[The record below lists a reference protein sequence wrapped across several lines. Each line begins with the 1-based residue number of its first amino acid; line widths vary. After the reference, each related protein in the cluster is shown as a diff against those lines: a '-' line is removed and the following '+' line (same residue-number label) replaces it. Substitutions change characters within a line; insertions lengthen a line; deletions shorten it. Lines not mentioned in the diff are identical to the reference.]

1 MSKMKV
7 QIIKNSERFHV
18 QRPYNLKILKLIRRI
33 KNRYYNIHNKT
44 WYLPIK
50 DYEQFKD
57 SLTKLNEIEYDVL
70 DSRPVVYIKL
80 NGDKIEVKFSKFIE
94 QFSEYLEFKGR
105 CYHSNERKLT
115 IPIEH
120 FNAVV
125 LLSKEL
131 GFEVVSDEI
140 IVD

>member
-1 MSKMKV
+1 M
-7 QIIKNSERFHV
+7 
-18 QRPYNLKILKLIRRI
+18 
-33 KNRYYNIHNKT
+33 
-44 WYLPIK
+44 
-50 DYEQFKD
+50 
-57 SLTKLNEIEYDVL
+57 
-70 DSRPVVYIKL
+70 YIKL
-80 NGDKIEVKFSKFIE
+80 NGDIIEVKFSKFIE

>member
-1 MSKMKV
+1 M
-7 QIIKNSERFHV
+7 
-18 QRPYNLKILKLIRRI
+18 KLIRRI
-33 KNRYYNIHNKT
+33 NNRYFNRNNKT

-80 NGDKIEVKFSKFIE
+80 NGDIIEVKFSKFIE

-115 IPIEH
+115 IPKEH
-120 FNAVV
+120 FN
-125 LLSKEL
+125 
-131 GFEVVSDEI
+131 D
-140 IVD
+140 

>member
-1 MSKMKV
+1 MFNVNITLDIEAYLRSK
-7 QIIKNSERFHV
+7 S
-18 QRPYNLKILKLIRRI
+18 
-33 KNRYYNIHNKT
+33 RYYIRSNKT

-115 IPIEH
+115 FPKEH

>member
-18 QRPYNLKILKLIRRI
+18 QCAYNPKILKLIRRI
-33 KNRYYNIHNKT
+33 NNRYFNRNNKT
-44 WYLPIK
+44 WFLPIK

-80 NGDKIEVKFSKFIE
+80 N
-94 QFSEYLEFKGR
+94 
-105 CYHSNERKLT
+105 
-115 IPIEH
+115 
-120 FNAVV
+120 
-125 LLSKEL
+125 
-131 GFEVVSDEI
+131 
-140 IVD
+140 